1 MYASLEAVDFLF
13 LEFNK
18 NWNVEMKS
26 RLTRIFFFF
35 FLFFIMVLSTDLTSD
50 REEP

>member
-1 MYASLEAVDFLF
+1 MYAPLEAVDFLF

-26 RLTRIFFFF
+26 RLTRIFYYFFF
-35 FLFFIMVLSTDLTSD
+35 IIVLSTDLTSD
-50 REEP
+50 RKEP

>member
-26 RLTRIFFFF
+26 RVTRIFFKIFF
-35 FLFFIMVLSTDLTSD
+35 FMVLSTDLTSD
-50 REEP
+50 RKEP